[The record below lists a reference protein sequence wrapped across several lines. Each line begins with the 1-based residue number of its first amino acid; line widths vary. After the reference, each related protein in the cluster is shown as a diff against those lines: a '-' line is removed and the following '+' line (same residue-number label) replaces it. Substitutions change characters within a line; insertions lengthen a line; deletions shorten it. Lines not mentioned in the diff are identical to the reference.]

1 MKLPMDKLILRILPV
16 PADRQFAETPLKP
29 GLRKRLAN
37 FIPDIRRQYAEKK
50 KNLPPNDKKYRPSTM
65 WYFFATVLVVL
76 SIQNFLGSSRVEV
89 ISYSQFKSLLK
100 KDLIN
105 DLVIRETTIDGNLK
119 GAAVKEVLKPEKLKE
134 ISPEVL
140 ASKKPFPFETVRV
153 EDPGLTAELE
163 SAKIPFKGELTS
175 NWLPTI
181 LSWVV
186 PVGLFFLMWSY
197 LGRKMGS
204 ASGGLMQI
212 GKSKAKVYIEKKTG
226 VTFADVAGID
236 EAEQEVAEV
245 VGFLKDPDKY
255 QRLGGR
261 IPKGVLIVG
270 PPGTGKTLLARAVAG
285 EAGVPF
291 FSLTGSDFVEMFVGV
306 GAARVRDL
314 FLQAVKNAP
323 SIIFI
328 DELDAIGKARGV
340 SVLAGNDEREQTLNQ
355 LLAEMDGF
363 DPNQGV
369 IIMAATN
376 RPEILDAALLRPGR
390 FDRQILVDRPD
401 IIGRTKI
408 LKLHAKKVT
417 LAADLDLAVVA
428 AKTPGFVGAD
438 LANIVNEAALLAARQ
453 DKESIDMT
461 DFDEAIERV
470 VAGLQKKSHVINP
483 KEKKIVAYHESG
495 HALMAELVPGAD
507 PVSKISI
514 IPRGVAALGYTTQL
528 PTEDRYLMTRS
539 ELLARI
545 DVLLG
550 GRVAEEIVFGDV
562 STGAQ
567 NDLQRATEIARTM
580 ITQFGMS
587 EKLGL
592 AALEGPRHATFLMVP
607 TQQPK
612 EYSEETARLID
623 GEVNQILSEA
633 HTKARDILLAHRDAL
648 EELAKLLLDKE
659 VVDRP
664 ALQEILKAR
673 SIDSIEEK
681 TRAPENN
688 GSESPGASH
697 ERNNQGMGNPTFLN
711 KREIDPAGRQKS

>member
-1 MKLPMDKLILRILPV
+1 MKISISRFLNQRFPRLSTLRIDKLAPKAGPVELVKQFLANLRNDYDSRKKAKLPLETKQRRFSIVYFILAFSMMLIV
-16 PADRQFAETPLKP
+16 QH
-29 GLRKRLAN
+29 
-37 FIPDIRRQYAEKK
+37 
-50 KNLPPNDKKYRPSTM
+50 
-65 WYFFATVLVVL
+65 YFF
-76 SIQNFLGSSRVEV
+76 SSHVEV
-89 ISYSQFKSLLK
+89 IRYSQFKSLVK
-100 KDLIN
+100 KG
-105 DLVIRETTIDGNLK
+105 LVTELAIGETTIQGDMRGE
-119 GAAVKEVLKPEKLKE
+119 GVKEIFTAEKLKD
-134 ISPEVL
+134 IPQEVREG
-140 ASKKPFPFETVRV
+140 KKPYHFVTVRV

-163 SAKIPFKGELTS
+163 AARVPFNGEITS
-175 NWLPTI
+175 TWLPTL

-186 PVGLFFLMWSY
+186 PVALFFLLWSY
-197 LGRKMGS
+197 IGKKMGS
-204 ASGGLMQI
+204 ASSGLMQI
-212 GKSKAKVYIEKKTG
+212 GKSKAKVYIEKATG

-236 EAEQEVAEV
+236 EAEEEVAEV

-291 FSLTGSDFVEMFVGV
+291 FSLSGSDFVEMFVGV

-314 FLQAVKNAP
+314 FLQAVKHAP

-340 SVLAGNDEREQTLNQ
+340 SMLTSNDEREQTLNQ

-401 IIGRTKI
+401 IKGRTKI
-408 LKLHAKKVT
+408 LQLHAKKVK
-417 LAADLDLAVVA
+417 LSPDLDLAVVA

-453 DKESIDMT
+453 DKDSIEMAE
-461 DFDEAIERV
+461 FDEAIERV

-495 HALMAELVPGAD
+495 HALVAELVPGAD

-514 IPRGVAALGYTTQL
+514 IPRGIAALGYTTQL

-545 DVLLG
+545 CVLLG
-550 GRVAEEIVFGDV
+550 GRVAEEIVLGDI

-587 EKLGL
+587 DKMGL
-592 AALEGPRHATFLMVP
+592 ASLEGARTATFLNMP
-607 TQQPK
+607 THSPK

-623 GEVNQILSEA
+623 EEVKQILTEA
-633 HTKARDILLAHRDAL
+633 HGKAIDILSSRRAAL
-648 EELAKLLLDKE
+648 EELAKLLLEKE

-664 ALQEILKAR
+664 ALQAILKATSVAR
-673 SIDSIEEK
+673 GKEQKKPANIVDNG
-681 TRAPENN
+681 NN
-688 GSESPGASH
+688 AGSL
-697 ERNNQGMGNPTFLN
+697 EREVP
-711 KREIDPAGRQKS
+711 KV